1 MSTKPTDELLDHE
14 YDGIREFDNPIPAWW
29 TWMWIGSI
37 VFSVAYFFHYHVIE
51 TGTSVV
57 AAYEKDMREFRAEE
71 AERRLAALA
80 NLNED
85 VLIAEM
91 NDPEA
96 VKAGAAKFAEVCAS
110 CHGEKGEG
118 LVGPNLTDDF
128 WLHTDGTL
136 MSIRQVVVAGVPAKG
151 MPAWEKMLSP
161 EEMVQVVAFLG
172 TLRGTNVE
180 GKEPQGE
187 KVEIELAQTDE

>member
-1 MSTKPTDELLDHE
+1 MSSHHYEGPKDKTNPLMYVPVAIIAVALVAFVFVSGIFRGYEHGKLQTAPPKPGAEKK
-14 YDGIREFDNPIPAWW
+14 
-29 TWMWIGSI
+29 
-37 VFSVAYFFHYHVIE
+37 SVNVQA
-51 TGTSVV
+51 
-57 AAYEKDMREFRAEE
+57 
-71 AERRLAALA
+71 
-80 NLNED
+80 
-85 VLIAEM
+85 IAEPTKDLI
-91 NDPEA
+91 NQGRQ
-96 VKAGAAKFAEVCAS
+96 VYNVNCAS